1 MFVLVNGRETIYPE
15 INNLKQSESP
25 NLFQLKSNKYTW
37 NYDLKNQNLD
47 STCNRVESAQS

>member
-37 NYDLKNQNLD
+37 NYDLENQNLD